1 MNSFHAITSHRTCV
15 RTAVAASLLLASA
28 AVANP
33 INLGN
38 LVVTNSV
45 STQNLTGMMTGGS
58 YNRVTFTTN
67 WSHNSGTVTSMGA
80 AFNFNTGNLY
90 GIIASL
96 SSISGYQNNANPTS
110 LTAVCNLTVAVNSNT
125 ALTMV
130 RAQNTGG
137 FYHAANWSNTVLTF
151 SYVPPIRLIPTGIR
165 EMGIRGN
172 SNSAFRVIAGGGGSG
187 GFSPS
192 VGIYSDQGYLIASNI
207 GAAGTP
213 DNPDPGIDQLFI
225 PEGTYYMFVG
235 GAGTTFTT
243 DDYAAAV
250 PPGAAGGTIFGSVGD
265 GNWID
270 ADLGVGEGRW
280 YSFSIV
286 PAPGTAGLVGMGLIA
301 AGRRRR

>member
-1 MNSFHAITSHRTCV
+1 MNSLWSGKARRTCV
-15 RTAVAASLLLASA
+15 RTTVIAGLLLASA

-45 STQNLTGMMTGGS
+45 STQNLTGMMTGGF

-80 AFNFNTGNLY
+80 AFNFNAGSFTNV
-90 GIIASL
+90 IASL
-96 SSISGYQNNANPTS
+96 SSISGFQNNANPTS
-110 LTAVCNLTVAVNSNT
+110 LTAVCNLSVAVNSST
-125 ALTMV
+125 ALTMI

-137 FYHAANWSNTVLTF
+137 FYHAANWSNTLLTF
-151 SYVPPIRLIPTGIR
+151 SYVPPIRPIPSGIR
-165 EMGIRGN
+165 EMGVRGN
-172 SNSAFRVIAGGGGSG
+172 SNSAFRVVTGGGGSG
-187 GFSPS
+187 GFSPA
-192 VGIYSDQGYLIASNI
+192 VGIYSDQGYLLASNV

-213 DNPDPGIDQLFI
+213 DNPDPGIDQLFM
-225 PEGTYYMFVG
+225 PEGTYYMFAA

-243 DDYAAAV
+243 DDYVGTV
-250 PPGAAGGTIFGSVGD
+250 PPGAEGGTISGSVGD
-265 GNWID
+265 GDWID
-270 ADLGVGEGRW
+270 PTLGVGEGRW

-286 PAPGTAGLVGMGLIA
+286 PAPGTTGLVVMGLVA